1 MRVFALGLSHR
12 TAPIAVREK
21 AAFTRAELPH
31 ALQTLNGALDNAVIL
46 STCNRTELYAV
57 APEADGVQETFTS
70 LLSRKTSLAEEEL
83 SSYLAF
89 YEQEQAVR
97 HLFEV
102 ASGLDSLILG
112 ESQVLGQVREAYS
125 SAVNQGSANGLIS
138 KVFHHALRV
147 GKRARRETRIGENAL
162 SISSAAVEAARDT
175 LGDLSRSQVAVV
187 GAGEAGKLVAK
198 AMKDRGVGR
207 MTVVNRT
214 LERAQDLAQELEAEA
229 APLELLPE
237 LLGKVDIV
245 VSSTDYQG
253 IIITTEMVDGAMS
266 QRNGNPLLV
275 VDIAM
280 PRDADP
286 AIGRMPGVSLL
297 DMDDL
302 QSVSRANRLERE
314 KEVSQVESIIDQE
327 VGKFGDWW
335 DSLRVAPGIAQL
347 REHAEALRIREIK
360 KTLKQLPNLTDEDAA
375 RIEALSRSIVKKL
388 LHNPIATIKE
398 NPGYMETAQRMFG
411 LNDKNS

>member
-31 ALQTLNGALDNAVIL
+31 ALQALNGALDNAVIL

-175 LGDLSRSQVAVV
+175 
-187 GAGEAGKLVAK
+187 
-198 AMKDRGVGR
+198 
-207 MTVVNRT
+207 
-214 LERAQDLAQELEAEA
+214 
-229 APLELLPE
+229 
-237 LLGKVDIV
+237 
-245 VSSTDYQG
+245 
-253 IIITTEMVDGAMS
+253 
-266 QRNGNPLLV
+266 
-275 VDIAM
+275 
-280 PRDADP
+280 
-286 AIGRMPGVSLL
+286 
-297 DMDDL
+297 
-302 QSVSRANRLERE
+302 
-314 KEVSQVESIIDQE
+314 
-327 VGKFGDWW
+327 W
-335 DSLRVAPGIAQL
+335 
-347 REHAEALRIREIK
+347 
-360 KTLKQLPNLTDEDAA
+360 
-375 RIEALSRSIVKKL
+375 
-388 LHNPIATIKE
+388 AT
-398 NPGYMETAQRMFG
+398 
-411 LNDKNS
+411 

>member
-1 MRVFALGLSHR
+1 MRVYSLGLSHR
-12 TAPIAVREK
+12 SAPIGARER

-31 ALQTLNGALDNAVIL
+31 ALQTLKETLDNVVIL

-57 APEADGVQETFTS
+57 APDPEGVQEAFTS
-70 LLSRKTSLAEEEL
+70 LLSRKTSWAEGEL
-83 SSYLAF
+83 SDCLVL
-89 YEQEQAVR
+89 YEQEEAVR

-102 ASGLDSLILG
+102 ASGLDSMILG

-125 SAVNQGSANGLIS
+125 AAVNQECANGLIS

-162 SISSAAVEAARDT
+162 SISSAAVEAARDA
-175 LGDLSRSQVAVV
+175 LGDISRNQVVVV

-214 LERAQDLAQELEAEA
+214 LERARDLALELEAEA
-229 APLELLPE
+229 APLDCLSD
-237 LLGKVDIV
+237 LLGSVDIV
-245 VSSTDYQG
+245 VSCTDYHG
-253 IIITTEMVDGAMS
+253 VMITTEMVDRAMAR
-266 QRNGNPLLV
+266 RNGSPLLV

-286 AIGRMPGVSLL
+286 AIGEMPGVSLL

-302 QSVSRANRLERE
+302 QSVSHANRMERE
-314 KEVSQVESIIDQE
+314 KEVAQVDGIIDQE
-327 VGKFGDWW
+327 IGKFSDWW

-347 REHAEALRIREIK
+347 REHAEALRIREMRK
-360 KTLKQLPNLTDEDAA
+360 ALKQMPNLAEEDAA
-375 RIEALSRSIVKKL
+375 RIEAMSRAIVKKL
-388 LHNPIATIKE
+388 LHHPIASIKE
-398 NPGYMETAQRMFG
+398 NPSYMESAQRMFG
-411 LNDKNS
+411 LNGKDS